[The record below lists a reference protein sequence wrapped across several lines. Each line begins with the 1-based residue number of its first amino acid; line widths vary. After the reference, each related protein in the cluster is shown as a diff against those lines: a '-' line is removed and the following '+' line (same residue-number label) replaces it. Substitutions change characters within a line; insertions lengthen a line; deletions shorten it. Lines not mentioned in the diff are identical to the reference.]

1 MKNEIK
7 DLLIFCSEIDFG
19 SVKISVGERKFYN
32 KLNNEIIALHKSLPE
47 STKTDS
53 LLFFM
58 RYFRIPIGQELNFFR
73 DYYVPA
79 WSIIYWLTQLDS
91 CSKELGHEDQQ
102 KAVTAHAMAMFLHSL
117 DDHLNDNEIPASHLT
132 LLLRSQSWMIMMNA
146 LNRLANGVEKGN
158 EIIENFI
165 DDYYSGIRSSE
176 DTESLDSYCKLFR
189 KQMTTGM
196 IVPALIAKKVINEEE
211 FTSAILN
218 AYGSFGIAWRL
229 LDDIQDIET
238 DMMKHEHTSIYY
250 CLPEKAKNHWDKNAE
265 DENSGSPGI
274 ILKYVLE
281 NNVIARIIERIC
293 RELGSAASIA
303 DSLKIM
309 DFADEFRCL
318 AKPLDN
324 RQRSLSNGMFKRK
337 SIRP

>member
-1 MKNEIK
+1 MKNEMK

-19 SVKISVGERKFYN
+19 SVKISVGKRKFYN
-32 KLNNEIIALHKSLPE
+32 KLNNEITALHKSLPE

-58 RYFRIPIGQELNFFR
+58 RYFRISIGQELNFFR

-189 KQMTTGM
+189 KH
-196 IVPALIAKKVINEEE
+196 
-211 FTSAILN
+211 
-218 AYGSFGIAWRL
+218 RR
-229 LDDIQDIET
+229 
-238 DMMKHEHTSIYY
+238 
-250 CLPEKAKNHWDKNAE
+250 
-265 DENSGSPGI
+265 
-274 ILKYVLE
+274 
-281 NNVIARIIERIC
+281 NNF
-293 RELGSAASIA
+293 L
-303 DSLKIM
+303 
-309 DFADEFRCL
+309 F
-318 AKPLDN
+318 
-324 RQRSLSNGMFKRK
+324 
-337 SIRP
+337 